1 MRLPLRAL
9 PVAIRVATKVR
20 KAAWALYDAACA
32 LESDLESMAEPQTVE
47 DLCPTPFG
55 MSDAELDAEE
65 ALIRRWAEQRTCFE
79 CGTSDPTGFCPA
91 HRVLDKGRV
100 N

>member
-1 MRLPLRAL
+1 MIRLPLRAL
-9 PVAIRVATKVR
+9 PVAIRAVKHMRGVAR
-20 KAAWALYDAACA
+20 SIAYSLDALHAD
-32 LESDLESMAEPQTVE
+32 LVDLRDERWDEPEDVSDLVP
-47 DLCPTPFG
+47 D
-55 MSDAELDAEE
+55 
-65 ALIRRWAEQRTCFE
+65 RTCFE

>member
-1 MRLPLRAL
+1 MRIPTRLLPLAIRAVRAMKRAL
-9 PVAIRVATKVR
+9 AG
-20 KAAWALYDAACA
+20 
-32 LESDLESMAEPQTVE
+32 LESDLASLVEPET
-47 DLCPTPFG
+47 D
-55 MSDAELDAEE
+55 
-65 ALIRRWAEQRTCFE
+65 RTCFE